1 MITSHTGHSAEVE
14 MYVVQ
19 NGSRF
24 RIAQL
29 GPDFLIMENGDDID
43 GPADIILSVDG
54 ATRSRHVQ
62 LQRGV
67 RPAQKKILFP
77 SE

>member
-1 MITSHTGHSAEVE
+1 MIRNHSGHSAEVE

-29 GPDFLIMENGDDID
+29 GPDFLVLENADDID
-43 GPADIILSVDG
+43 GPVDITLSVDG

-62 LQRGV
+62 LQRGTT
-67 RPAQKKILFP
+67 QGHKKII
-77 SE
+77 SRAE